1 MDANGDGQADIL
13 DGKVVFESGGAR
25 DGLFRVS
32 NAKVDFSG
40 DNQGLVDAWGGE
52 FEIALEFDKPG
63 PNLESGTYLIM
74 RGGRKHRAGSLDRA
88 PSKKTFQ
95 HRLIS

>member
-40 DNQGLVDAWGGE
+40 DNWGAIDAWGGE

-74 RGGRKHRAGSLDRA
+74 RGDGSTEQGVWTAPQVRKPFSID
-88 PSKKTFQ
+88 
-95 HRLIS
+95 